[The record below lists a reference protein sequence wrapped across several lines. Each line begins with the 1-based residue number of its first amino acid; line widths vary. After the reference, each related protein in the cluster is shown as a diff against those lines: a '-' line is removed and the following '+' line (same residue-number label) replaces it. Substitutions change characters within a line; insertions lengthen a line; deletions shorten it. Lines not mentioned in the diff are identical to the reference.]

1 MGTLTGGIAHE
12 FNNLLTPIMGYAE
25 LLMYGLPEGEE
36 NYDSAAEIYEA
47 SGKAKEIIQQIS
59 SLSRKN
65 METAFKNI
73 NAAKVLGRAIKMVSS
88 VCPSHVHLKKEI
100 VLDDECFLGNE
111 TQMNQ
116 VILNICVNAIHAIGH
131 REGTITING
140 SRVSSEELKQYK
152 LTSVSEEW
160 NYYLRIDIADD
171 GEGMSEEVLKQI
183 FDPFFTTKK
192 NGTGTGLGLSL
203 VEQIIHSHKGY
214 VFAESRLGEG
224 SVFHIFLPVNE
235 QKEQEGQQETGEESG
250 DSLRLLVIDDNP
262 KVLRLLE
269 KSFSRLHVPLIT
281 CMDFEEA
288 RRVLKEQEIDAIV
301 TEHEIAGKSGTDF
314 YMSLQGKY
322 PDIIRIIMT
331 DRVTREIL
339 EAKKRKII
347 DEYIDKPVS
356 DSAILKAVK
365 NCKERI

>member
-1 MGTLTGGIAHE
+1 
-12 FNNLLTPIMGYAE
+12 
-25 LLMYGLPEGEE
+25 
-36 NYDSAAEIYEA
+36 
-47 SGKAKEIIQQIS
+47 
-59 SLSRKN
+59 
-65 METAFKNI
+65 
-73 NAAKVLGRAIKMVSS
+73 
-88 VCPSHVHLKKEI
+88 
-100 VLDDECFLGNE
+100 
-111 TQMNQ
+111 MNQ

-140 SRVSSEELKQYK
+140 SRVNSEELKQYK

-235 QKEQEGQQETGEESG
+235 QKEQGEQQETEEESEEQ
-250 DSLRLLVIDDNP
+250 LRLLVIDDNP

-269 KSFSRLHVPLIT
+269 KNFGRLRVPLT
-281 CMDFEEA
+281 ACMDFEEA

-314 YMSLQGKY
+314 FMSLQGQY